1 MAPELSAR
9 TRLTAIYGDPVE
21 HSLSPVMHNAAYSAP
36 QMDRAYVAFRVTPE
50 RLHDALQAIVTLGML
65 GVNLTL
71 PHKERA
77 AKMADSISDEARLLQ
92 SVNCI
97 VNRDGSL
104 YGENTDARGLEMDL
118 RANHID
124 IAGRTVLIAGA
135 GGAAS
140 AAALACLRMRPRRII
155 IANRTPQKATVL
167 AGRFAELWPKAEI
180 LAEPLGI
187 LREGDR
193 IREAALIINAT
204 SAGLKGE
211 EFEVNYQA
219 VSPQCV
225 FYDLI
230 YAREATPFL
239 KPARAISRR
248 SYDGAG
254 MLAGQG
260 ELAFELFNGAPAP
273 SGVMREALMKSLG
286 RSSQADKGR

>member
-1 MAPELSAR
+1 MAMELSAR
-9 TRLTAIYGDPVE
+9 TRLTAVYGDPVG
-21 HSLSPVMHNAAYSAP
+21 HSLSPVMHNAAYSAL
-36 QMDRAYVAFRVTPE
+36 QMDRAYVAFRVTPD
-50 RLHDALQAIVTLGML
+50 RLHQALQAIVAIGML

-77 AKMADSISDEARLLQ
+77 ARMVDSISDEARLLQ

-97 VNRDGSL
+97 VNRDGVL
-104 YGENTDARGLEMDL
+104 HGENTDARGLEMDL
-118 RANHID
+118 RANHIE

-140 AAALACLRMRPRRII
+140 SAVVACLRMHPQRII
-155 IANRTPQKATVL
+155 ITNRTPQKAAAL
-167 AGRFAELWPKAEI
+167 ARRFAELWPNAEI
-180 LAEPLGI
+180 LAEPLDI
-187 LREGDR
+187 LGERDL
-193 IREAALIINAT
+193 IREAALIVNAT

-211 EFEVNYQA
+211 ELELNYQA

-239 KPARAISRR
+239 KPARAIGQR

-260 ELAFELFNGAPAP
+260 ELAFELFNGVPPP
-273 SGVMREALMKSLG
+273 SGVMRAPLMKSLG
-286 RSSQADKGR
+286 RSN